1 MGPSSKSL
9 RIASNSKKL
18 AVSHQPERIIQ
29 AITGAMTNLDRLK
42 ELAKVKEI
50 FT

>member
-1 MGPSSKSL
+1 MGPSNRSL
-9 RIASNSKKL
+9 RIANNKKKL
-18 AVSHQPERIIQ
+18 AVSHQSERIIH
-29 AITGAMTNLDRLK
+29 AITGAMNNLDRLK

>member
-1 MGPSSKSL
+1 MGPSNRSL
-9 RIASNSKKL
+9 RIASNRKKL
-18 AVSHQPERIIQ
+18 AVSHQSERIIH
-29 AITGAMTNLDRLK
+29 AIIGAMINLDRLK